1 MTAPIYCPDRVMET
15 RVCTSPS
22 HSLGCEFEFN
32 VVLCTKDGAETSS
45 SAFFMSREAVNLQ
58 RSGQNGWFT
67 AVHTPSSFPIPVT
80 RGQHAAAPREIEWR
94 ALVRP
99 GRRHGPKSRISRI
112 WRGA

>member
-1 MTAPIYCPDRVMET
+1 
-15 RVCTSPS
+15 
-22 HSLGCEFEFN
+22 
-32 VVLCTKDGAETSS
+32 
-45 SAFFMSREAVNLQ
+45 MSREAVNLQ

-99 GRRHGPKSRISRI
+99 GRRHGPQIPYIPYLARSVGARGVLQFAWMDRPDRLLHRQLSFQISS
-112 WRGA
+112 AQCPKV